1 MIHFEARV
9 HLQGQRQKISVG
21 LRNVAVTPWRTKSSE
36 AVRGAVWEASFTEL
50 TSWTAASSSRRHP
63 LFLDLF
69 SPSLSLF
76 FFFVVLHGM
85 WDLSSPTRDQTHTPC
100 TGRAESYPLDCQGS
114 PPCFLLRCLAPLQA
128 LWALEPGSSPT
139 TYELELLS
147 SEPVTVSR
155 NCARQAVC
163 VVSSMCLCA
172 CVC

>member
-1 MIHFEARV
+1 MVGEEAVIHFEARV

-76 FFFVVLHGM
+76 FFCGAARHV
-85 WDLSSPTRDQTHTPC
+85 
-100 TGRAESYPLDCQGS
+100 GS
-114 PPCFLLRCLAPLQA
+114 
-128 LWALEPGSSPT
+128 
-139 TYELELLS
+139 
-147 SEPVTVSR
+147 
-155 NCARQAVC
+155 
-163 VVSSMCLCA
+163 
-172 CVC
+172 